1 MISALL
7 SVGWAL
13 TLCALVM
20 VWWALKD
27 TVERAIKAEEHVRIL
42 SDQGNR
48 YIRQLD
54 AIDAELK
61 RMGVTVLIH

>member
-1 MISALL
+1 VIIALL
-7 SVGWAL
+7 LVGWAL
-13 TLCALVM
+13 TLCVLVM